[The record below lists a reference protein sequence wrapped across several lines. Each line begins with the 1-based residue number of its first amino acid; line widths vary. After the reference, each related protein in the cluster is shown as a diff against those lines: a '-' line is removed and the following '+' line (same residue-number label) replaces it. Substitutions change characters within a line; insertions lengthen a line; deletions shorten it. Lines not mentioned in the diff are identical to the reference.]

1 MSVLSAKGL
10 SKVYGQGNN
19 QVRALNHIDLEIEK
33 GEFVAIMGTS
43 GSGKSTLLNMISG
56 LDTYDQGEMLIS
68 GENIKGY
75 SDNELTRL
83 RREKIG
89 FIFQLFNLIPV
100 LSVIENVTLP
110 AMLTVKNKKK
120 LEEKAIDLLHLV
132 GLGSFIQSKPNLL
145 SGGQQQRVA
154 IVRAL
159 INDPELILADEPT
172 GSLDSK
178 TSKDM
183 MSILRNFC
191 EELGHTL
198 IVVTHDAN
206 VAAYANRVIFMHD
219 GKICDT
225 LNLKNSNLK
234 DNEVVRII
242 ATKIEEL
249 SL

>member
-1 MSVLSAKGL
+1 MSVLKVNCI
-10 SKVYGQGNN
+10 SKAYGEENN
-19 QVRALNHIDLEIEK
+19 IVNALCGVDLIVNK

-56 LDTYDQGEMLIS
+56 LDSVDKGEILIN
-68 GENIKGY
+68 GEDISNYNDAK
-75 SDNELTRL
+75 LTQL

-89 FIFQLFNLIPV
+89 FIFQFFNLIPV
-100 LSVIENVTLP
+100 LTALENVTLP
-110 AMLTVKNKKK
+110 ALLTNSKKDEVLNKAT
-120 LEEKAIDLLHLV
+120 ELLTLV
-132 GLGSFIQSKPNLL
+132 GLGSYINTKPPLL

-154 IVRAL
+154 IVRSL

-183 MSILRNFC
+183 MNILRQFC

-206 VAAYANRVIFMHD
+206 VAAYANKVIFMHD
-219 GKICDT
+219 GNIADT
-225 LNLKNSNLK
+225 LNLKDTDLK

-242 ATKIEEL
+242 ASKIEGL

>member
-1 MSVLSAKGL
+1 MSVLKVKCI
-10 SKVYGQGNN
+10 SKTYGEENN
-19 QVRALNHIDLEIEK
+19 KVKALDEVDLNVGK

-56 LDTYDQGEMLIS
+56 LDSVDKGEVLIS
-68 GENIKGY
+68 DENINNYNDAK
-75 SDNELTRL
+75 LTQL

-89 FIFQLFNLIPV
+89 FVFQFFNLIPV
-100 LSVIENVTLP
+100 LTVLENVTMP
-110 AMLTVKNKKK
+110 ALLTNSKK
-120 LEEKAIDLLHLV
+120 EEVNNKAIELLKLV
-132 GLGSFIQSKPNLL
+132 GLGSYIHTKPSLL

-154 IVRAL
+154 IARAL
-159 INDPELILADEPT
+159 INKPELILADEPT

-183 MSILRNFC
+183 MNILRQFC

-206 VAAYANRVIFMHD
+206 VAAYADKVVFMHD

-225 LNLKNSNLK
+225 LDLKHSGLK
-234 DNEVVRII
+234 DNEVVRVI
-242 ATKIEEL
+242 ASKIEGL